1 MSSMKNYFLW
11 MVLAVFCLSG
21 CDKNDEDGTI
31 AVTGLS
37 IAENMTLQIGET
49 KQIEVTYLPNNATLP
64 VELSWSSSKEAVAGV
79 AQDGTVQ
86 ALSAGE
92 STVTVCLKSNTSVRA
107 TCVVTV
113 IEAGGTDPNEELSFE
128 DNRFAA
134 LVLQFDKNNDGVLQR
149 WEAELITEINV
160 NGQEIKSLRG
170 IEYFTN
176 LEVLACSIN
185 LLDSLDV
192 SGNTKLKELYCHSNR
207 IAELD
212 VTMLP
217 DLTHLNCRSN
227 RLSALDV
234 THNPKLISLQCGMNG
249 GRSYDDLGITRI
261 DVTQNPELEELDVYF
276 LNLSALDVTHNPK
289 LRVLDMGYC
298 CHTYWSLTPIETIDL
313 SQNPELEVLNCVSSN
328 VEGYGLDALD
338 VTHNPKLKQLT
349 TYGNPKIKELDLSNN
364 KELTLLNCGHNAL
377 SALDVTACTQLE
389 TLSCPYNTIAV
400 LDLTRCTELVHLNC
414 ADNQI
419 GMLDFSQTK
428 LGYLEAQN
436 NRIEE
441 INMGDKTFDT
451 PSAENSGYD
460 HAGEPYL
467 YMKLNNNRLTSIDLS
482 RQTYLYWLEIC
493 DNELTSLDVNNC
505 KMLGGLL
512 CSGNQLTELS
522 LAGLSRIWEL
532 NCSDNQLTGVLDLAH
547 LSLTRMAAQN
557 NQLATIRVPADFN
570 PDATYFMGGVG
581 TLPCYTKDAATQYE
595 FAAE

>member
-1 MSSMKNYFLW
+1 MSSMKSYFLC
-11 MVLAVFCLSG
+11 MVLAVLCLTG
-21 CDKNDEDGTI
+21 CDKNEENGTI

-37 IAENMTLQIGET
+37 VVDTLKLQLNET
-49 KQIEVTYLPNNATLP
+49 KSITVSYLPANATLP
-64 VELSWSSSKEAVAGV
+64 VGLSWSSSDEEVALI

-86 ALSAGE
+86 ALSEG
-92 STVTVCLKSNTSVRA
+92 KS
-107 TCVVTV
+107 VVTV
-113 IEAGGTDPNEELSFE
+113 SLTSNPSVKADCVVIVGSEEDPDEELSFV

-149 WEAELITEINV
+149 SEAELVTEINV
-160 NGQEIKSLRG
+160 DGQNIESLQG

-185 LLDSLDV
+185 VLDSLDV
-192 SGNTKLKELYCHSNR
+192 SHNTKLRELYCHSNR
-207 IAELD
+207 IAVLD

-217 DLTHLNCRSN
+217 NLEVLNCRGN
-227 RLSALDV
+227 RLSKLDV
-234 THNPKLISLQCGMNG
+234 TNNPKLVMLKCGMNG
-249 GRSYDDLGITRI
+249 GRSYEDLGITQI
-261 DVTQNPELEELDVYF
+261 DVTHNPELEELDVYY
-276 LNLSALDVTHNPK
+276 LNLSELDVTQNPK

-298 CHTYWSLTPIETIDL
+298 CHTYWDLTPIETLDL

-328 VEGYGLDALD
+328 LDGFGLNALD

-349 TYGNPKIKELDLSNN
+349 TYGNPKIQELDLSNN
-364 KELTLLNCGHNAL
+364 KELTMLNCGHNAL

-389 TLSCPYNTIAV
+389 TLSCPYNTIAE
-400 LDLTRCTELVHLNC
+400 LDLTHCTELVHLNC
-414 ADNQI
+414 ADNRI
-419 GMLDFSQTK
+419 GKLDFSQTK

-436 NRIEE
+436 NQIEE

-451 PSAENSGYD
+451 PSAANSGYD

-505 KMLGGLL
+505 VMLGGLL

-547 LSLTRMAAQN
+547 LNLTRMAAQN
-557 NQLATIRVPADFN
+557 NQLTTIRVPADFN

-595 FAAE
+595 FATK

>member
-1 MSSMKNYFLW
+1 MSSMKSYFLC
-11 MVLAVFCLSG
+11 MVLAVLCLTG
-21 CDKNDEDGTI
+21 CDKNEENGTI

-37 IAENMTLQIGET
+37 VADTLKLQLNET
-49 KQIEVTYLPNNATLP
+49 KSITVSYLPANATLP
-64 VELSWSSSKEAVAGV
+64 VGLSWSSSDEEVALI

-86 ALSAGE
+86 ALSEG
-92 STVTVCLKSNTSVRA
+92 KS
-107 TCVVTV
+107 VVTV
-113 IEAGGTDPNEELSFE
+113 SLTSNPSVKADCVVIVGSEEDPDEELSFV

-149 WEAELITEINV
+149 SEAELVTEINV
-160 NGQEIKSLRG
+160 DGQNIESLQG

-185 LLDSLDV
+185 VLDSLDV
-192 SGNTKLKELYCHSNR
+192 SHNTKLRELYCHSNR
-207 IAELD
+207 IAVLD

-217 DLTHLNCRSN
+217 NLEVLNCRGN
-227 RLSALDV
+227 RLSKLDV
-234 THNPKLISLQCGMNG
+234 TNNPKLVMLKCGMNG
-249 GRSYDDLGITRI
+249 GRSYEDLGITQI
-261 DVTQNPELEELDVYF
+261 DVTHNPELEELDVYY
-276 LNLSALDVTHNPK
+276 LNLSELDVTHNPK
-289 LRVLDMGYC
+289 LRVLDMGCC
-298 CHTYWSLTPIETIDL
+298 CHTYWDLTPIETLDL
-313 SQNPELEVLNCVSSN
+313 SQNPELEVLNCASSN
-328 VEGYGLDALD
+328 LDGFGLNALD

-349 TYGNPKIKELDLSNN
+349 TYGNPKIQELDLSNN
-364 KELTLLNCGHNAL
+364 KELTMLNCGHNAL

-389 TLSCPYNTIAV
+389 TLSCPYNTIAE
-400 LDLTRCTELVHLNC
+400 LDLTHCTELVHLNC
-414 ADNQI
+414 ADNRI
-419 GMLDFSQTK
+419 GKLDFSQTK

-436 NRIEE
+436 NQIEE

-451 PSAENSGYD
+451 PSAANSGYD

-505 KMLGGLL
+505 VMLGGLL

-547 LSLTRMAAQN
+547 LNLTRMAAQN
-557 NQLATIRVPADFN
+557 NQLTTIRVPADFN

-595 FAAE
+595 FATK

>member
-1 MSSMKNYFLW
+1 MSSMKSYFLC
-11 MVLAVFCLSG
+11 MVLAVLCLTG
-21 CDKNDEDGTI
+21 CDKNEENGTI

-37 IAENMTLQIGET
+37 VVDTLKLQLNET
-49 KQIEVTYLPNNATLP
+49 KSITVSYLPANATLP
-64 VELSWSSSKEAVAGV
+64 VGLSWSSSDEEVALI

-86 ALSAGE
+86 ALSEG
-92 STVTVCLKSNTSVRA
+92 KS
-107 TCVVTV
+107 VVTV
-113 IEAGGTDPNEELSFE
+113 SLTSNPSVKADCVVIVGSEEDPDEELSFV

-149 WEAELITEINV
+149 SEAELVTEINV
-160 NGQEIKSLRG
+160 DGQDIGSLQG

-185 LLDSLDV
+185 VLDSLDV
-192 SGNTKLKELYCHSNR
+192 SHNTKLRELYCHSNQ
-207 IAELD
+207 IAVLD

-217 DLTHLNCRSN
+217 DLQVLNCRGN
-227 RLSALDV
+227 RLSKLDV
-234 THNPKLISLQCGMNG
+234 TNNPKLVMLKCGMNG
-249 GRSYDDLGITRI
+249 GRSYEDLGITQI
-261 DVTQNPELEELDVYF
+261 DVTHNPELEELDVYY
-276 LNLSALDVTHNPK
+276 LNLSELDVTQNPK

-298 CHTYWSLTPIETIDL
+298 CHTYWDLTPIETLDL

-328 VEGYGLDALD
+328 LDGFGLNALD

-349 TYGNPKIKELDLSNN
+349 TYGNPKIQELDLSNN
-364 KELTLLNCGHNAL
+364 KELTMLNCGHNAL

-389 TLSCPYNTIAV
+389 TLSCPYNTIAE
-400 LDLTRCTELVHLNC
+400 LDLTHCTELVHLNC
-414 ADNQI
+414 ADNRI
-419 GMLDFSQTK
+419 GKLDFSQTK

-436 NRIEE
+436 NQIEE

-451 PSAENSGYD
+451 PSAANSGYD

-482 RQTYLYWLEIC
+482 RQTYLYWLEIR

-505 KMLGGLL
+505 VMLGGLL

-547 LSLTRMAAQN
+547 LNLTRMAAQN
-557 NQLATIRVPADFN
+557 NQLTTIRVPADFN

-595 FAAE
+595 FATK

>member
-1 MSSMKNYFLW
+1 MSSMKSYFLC
-11 MVLAVFCLSG
+11 MVLAVLCLTG
-21 CDKNDEDGTI
+21 CDKNEENGTI

-37 IAENMTLQIGET
+37 VADTLKLQLNET
-49 KQIEVTYLPNNATLP
+49 KSITVSYLPANATLP
-64 VELSWSSSKEAVAGV
+64 VGLSWSSSDEEVALI

-86 ALSAGE
+86 ALSEG
-92 STVTVCLKSNTSVRA
+92 KS
-107 TCVVTV
+107 VVTV
-113 IEAGGTDPNEELSFE
+113 SLTSNPSVKADCVVIVGSEEDPDEELSFV

-134 LVLQFDKNNDGVLQR
+134 LVLQFDKNNDGVFQR
-149 WEAELITEINV
+149 SEAELVTEINV
-160 NGQEIKSLRG
+160 DGQDIGSLQG

-185 LLDSLDV
+185 VLDSLDV
-192 SGNTKLKELYCHSNR
+192 SHNTKLRELYCHSNR
-207 IAELD
+207 IAVLD

-217 DLTHLNCRSN
+217 DLQVLNCRGN
-227 RLSALDV
+227 RLSKLDV
-234 THNPKLISLQCGMNG
+234 TNNPKLVMLKCGMNG
-249 GRSYDDLGITRI
+249 GRSYEDLGITQI
-261 DVTQNPELEELDVYF
+261 DVTHNPELEELDVYY
-276 LNLSALDVTHNPK
+276 LNLSELDVTQNPK

-298 CHTYWSLTPIETIDL
+298 CHTYWDLTPIETLDL

-328 VEGYGLDALD
+328 LDGFGLNALD

-349 TYGNPKIKELDLSNN
+349 TYGNPKIQELDLSNN
-364 KELTLLNCGHNAL
+364 KELTMLNCGHNAL

-389 TLSCPYNTIAV
+389 TLSCPYNTIAE
-400 LDLTRCTELVHLNC
+400 LDLTHCTELVHLNC
-414 ADNQI
+414 ADNRI
-419 GMLDFSQTK
+419 GKLDFSQTK

-436 NRIEE
+436 NQIEE

-451 PSAENSGYD
+451 PSAANSGYD

-482 RQTYLYWLEIC
+482 RQTYLYWLEIR

-505 KMLGGLL
+505 VMLGGLL

-532 NCSDNQLTGVLDLAH
+532 NCSDNQLTGVLDLVH
-547 LSLTRMAAQN
+547 LNLTRMAAQN
-557 NQLATIRVPADFN
+557 NQLTTIRVPADFN

-595 FAAE
+595 FATK

>member
-1 MSSMKNYFLW
+1 MSSMKSYFLC
-11 MVLAVFCLSG
+11 MVLAVLCLTG
-21 CDKNDEDGTI
+21 CDKNEENGMI

-37 IAENMTLQIGET
+37 VVDTLKLQLNET
-49 KQIEVTYLPNNATLP
+49 KSIAVSYLPANATLP
-64 VELSWSSSKEAVAGV
+64 VELSWSSSDEEVALI

-86 ALSAGE
+86 ALSEG
-92 STVTVCLKSNTSVRA
+92 KS
-107 TCVVTV
+107 VVTV
-113 IEAGGTDPNEELSFE
+113 SLTSNPSVKADCVVIVGSEEDPDEELSFV

-149 WEAELITEINV
+149 SEAELVTEINV
-160 NGQEIKSLRG
+160 DGQNIESLQG

-185 LLDSLDV
+185 VLDSLDV
-192 SGNTKLKELYCHSNR
+192 SHNTKLRELYCHSNR
-207 IAELD
+207 IAVLD

-217 DLTHLNCRSN
+217 NLEVLNCRGN
-227 RLSALDV
+227 RLSKLDV
-234 THNPKLISLQCGMNG
+234 TNNPKLVMLKCGMNG
-249 GRSYDDLGITRI
+249 GRSYEDLGITQI
-261 DVTQNPELEELDVYF
+261 DVTHNPELEELDVYY
-276 LNLSALDVTHNPK
+276 LNLSELDVTHNPK
-289 LRVLDMGYC
+289 LRVLDMGCC
-298 CHTYWSLTPIETIDL
+298 CHTYWDLTPIETLDL
-313 SQNPELEVLNCVSSN
+313 SQNPELEVLNCASSN
-328 VEGYGLDALD
+328 LDGFGLNALD

-349 TYGNPKIKELDLSNN
+349 TYGNPKIQELDLSNN
-364 KELTLLNCGHNAL
+364 KELTMLNCGHNAL

-389 TLSCPYNTIAV
+389 TLSCPYNTIAE
-400 LDLTRCTELVHLNC
+400 LDLTHCTELVHLNC
-414 ADNQI
+414 ADNRI
-419 GMLDFSQTK
+419 GKLDFSQTK

-436 NRIEE
+436 NQIEE

-451 PSAENSGYD
+451 PSAANSGYD

-505 KMLGGLL
+505 VMLGGLL

-547 LSLTRMAAQN
+547 LNLTRMAAQN
-557 NQLATIRVPADFN
+557 NQLTTIRVPADFN

-595 FAAE
+595 FATK

>member
-1 MSSMKNYFLW
+1 MQSMKSYLLW
-11 MVLAVFCLSG
+11 MVLVVFSLAG
-21 CDKNDEDGTI
+21 CDKNDEGGTI

-37 IAENMTLQIGET
+37 VADTLRMRIDET
-49 KQIEVTYLPNNATLP
+49 KSIAVSYLPENATRP
-64 VELSWSSSKEAVAGV
+64 VELTWSSSKEEVARV
-79 AQDGTVQ
+79 AADGTVQ
-86 ALSAGE
+86 ALAAGE
-92 STVTVCLKSNTSVRA
+92 SVVTVMLASNASVRA
-107 TCVVTV
+107 TCVVVVTS
-113 IEAGGTDPNEELSFE
+113 EADPNEELTFE

-149 WEAELITEINV
+149 SEAELVTEINV
-160 NGQEIKSLRG
+160 DGQDIGSLQG

-176 LEVLACSIN
+176 LELLACSLN
-185 LLDSLDV
+185 RLDSLDV
-192 SGNTKLKELYCHSNR
+192 SHNTKLRELYCRSNR
-207 IAELD
+207 ILALD

-217 DLTHLNCRSN
+217 DLQVLNCRGN
-227 RLSALDV
+227 RLSKLDV
-234 THNPKLISLQCGMNG
+234 SQNPKLVVLKCGMNG
-249 GRSYDDLGITRI
+249 GRSYDDLGITQI
-261 DVTQNPELEELDVYF
+261 DVTHNPELEELDVYY
-276 LNLSALDVTHNPK
+276 LNLSELDVTQNPK

-298 CHTYWSLTPIETIDL
+298 CHTYWDLTPIETLDL

-328 VEGYGLDALD
+328 LDGFGLNALD

-349 TYGNPKIKELDLSNN
+349 TYGNPKIQELDLSQN
-364 KELTLLNCGHNAL
+364 KELTMLNCGHNAL

-389 TLSCPYNTIAV
+389 TLSCPYNTIAE
-400 LDLTRCTELVHLNC
+400 LDLTHCTELVHLNC
-414 ADNQI
+414 ADNRI
-419 GMLDFSQTK
+419 GKLDFSQTK

-436 NRIEE
+436 NQLEE

-451 PSAENSGYD
+451 PSAANSGYD

-493 DNELTSLDVNNC
+493 DNELTALDVNNC
-505 KMLGGLL
+505 VMLGGLL

-532 NCSDNQLTGVLDLAH
+532 NCSDNQLTGLLDLAH
-547 LSLTRMAAQN
+547 LNLTRMAAQN
-557 NQLATIRVPADFN
+557 NQLTTIRVPADFN

>member
-1 MSSMKNYFLW
+1 MSSMKSYFLC
-11 MVLAVFCLSG
+11 MVLAVLCLTG
-21 CDKNDEDGTI
+21 CDKNEENGTI

-37 IAENMTLQIGET
+37 VADTLKLQLNET
-49 KQIEVTYLPNNATLP
+49 KSITVSYLPANATLP
-64 VELSWSSSKEAVAGV
+64 VGLSWSSSDEEVALI

-86 ALSAGE
+86 ALSEG
-92 STVTVCLKSNTSVRA
+92 KS
-107 TCVVTV
+107 VVTV
-113 IEAGGTDPNEELSFE
+113 SLTSNPSVKADCVVIVGSEEDPDEELSFV

-149 WEAELITEINV
+149 SEAELVTEINV
-160 NGQEIKSLRG
+160 DGQDIGSLQG

-185 LLDSLDV
+185 VLDSLDV
-192 SGNTKLKELYCHSNR
+192 SHNTKLRELYCHSNR
-207 IAELD
+207 IAVLD

-217 DLTHLNCRSN
+217 DLQVLNCRGN
-227 RLSALDV
+227 RLSKLDV
-234 THNPKLISLQCGMNG
+234 TNNPKLVMLKCGMNG
-249 GRSYDDLGITRI
+249 GRSYEDLGITQI
-261 DVTQNPELEELDVYF
+261 DVTHNPELEELDVYY
-276 LNLSALDVTHNPK
+276 LNLSELDVTQNPK

-298 CHTYWSLTPIETIDL
+298 CHTYWDLTPIETLDL

-328 VEGYGLDALD
+328 LDGFGLNALD

-349 TYGNPKIKELDLSNN
+349 TYGNPKIQELDLSNN
-364 KELTLLNCGHNAL
+364 KELTMLNCGHNAL

-389 TLSCPYNTIAV
+389 TLSCPYNTIAE
-400 LDLTRCTELVHLNC
+400 LDLTHCTELVHLNC
-414 ADNQI
+414 ADNRI
-419 GMLDFSQTK
+419 GKLDFSQTK

-436 NRIEE
+436 NQIEE

-451 PSAENSGYD
+451 PSAANSGYD

-505 KMLGGLL
+505 VMLGGLL

-547 LSLTRMAAQN
+547 LNLTRMAAQN
-557 NQLATIRVPADFN
+557 NQLTTIRVPADFN

-595 FAAE
+595 FATK

>member
-1 MSSMKNYFLW
+1 MSSMKNYFLC
-11 MVLAVFCLSG
+11 MVLAVLCLTG
-21 CDKNDEDGTI
+21 CDKNEENGTI

-37 IAENMTLQIGET
+37 VVDTLKLQLNET
-49 KQIEVTYLPNNATLP
+49 KLIAVSYLPANATLP
-64 VELSWSSSKEAVAGV
+64 VELSWSSSDEEVALI

-86 ALSAGE
+86 ALSEG
-92 STVTVCLKSNTSVRA
+92 KS
-107 TCVVTV
+107 VVTV
-113 IEAGGTDPNEELSFE
+113 SLTSNPSVKADCVVIVGSEEDPDEELSFV

-149 WEAELITEINV
+149 SEAELVTEINV
-160 NGQEIKSLRG
+160 DGQNIESLQG

-185 LLDSLDV
+185 VLDSLDV
-192 SGNTKLKELYCHSNR
+192 SHNTKLRELYCHSNR
-207 IAELD
+207 IAVLD

-217 DLTHLNCRSN
+217 NLEVLNCRGN
-227 RLSALDV
+227 RLSKLDV
-234 THNPKLISLQCGMNG
+234 TNNPKLVMLKCGMNG
-249 GRSYDDLGITRI
+249 GRSYEDLGITQI
-261 DVTQNPELEELDVYF
+261 DVTHNPELEELDVYY
-276 LNLSALDVTHNPK
+276 LNLSELDVTHNPK
-289 LRVLDMGYC
+289 LRVLDMGCC
-298 CHTYWSLTPIETIDL
+298 CHTYWDLTPIETLDL
-313 SQNPELEVLNCVSSN
+313 SQNPELEVLNCASSN
-328 VEGYGLDALD
+328 LDGFGLNALD

-349 TYGNPKIKELDLSNN
+349 TYGNPKIQELDLSNN
-364 KELTLLNCGHNAL
+364 KELTMLNCGHNAL

-389 TLSCPYNTIAV
+389 TLSCPYNTIAE
-400 LDLTRCTELVHLNC
+400 LDLTHCTELVHLNC
-414 ADNQI
+414 ADNRI
-419 GMLDFSQTK
+419 GKLDFSQTK

-436 NRIEE
+436 NQIEE

-451 PSAENSGYD
+451 PSAANSGYD

-505 KMLGGLL
+505 VMLGGLL

-547 LSLTRMAAQN
+547 LNLTRMAAQN
-557 NQLATIRVPADFN
+557 NQLTTIRVPADFN

-595 FAAE
+595 FATK